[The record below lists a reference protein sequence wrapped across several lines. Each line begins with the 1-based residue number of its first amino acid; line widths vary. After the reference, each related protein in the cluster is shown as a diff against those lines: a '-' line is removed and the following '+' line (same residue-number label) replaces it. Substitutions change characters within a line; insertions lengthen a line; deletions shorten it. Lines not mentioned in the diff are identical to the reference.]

1 MILPA
6 GRPPE
11 ISAGAPAKPLPP
23 DEFPVLA
30 WGISVAALTMA
41 KAPTTDAI
49 AAELT
54 VPERVL
60 PFLPLDPGKTE
71 DRRLDQAALLM
82 GYGDLD
88 GSVPLFLIALF
99 AVFDARKAISHG
111 PRKGLWVT
119 RPGPRRPSS
128 AQHTPKN
135 ATVRNETR
143 LILIFDRQVGHCKP
157 DASGGA

>member
-1 MILPA
+1 MRISARSRPFSARMILPA

-60 PFLPLDPGKTE
+60 PFLPLDLEKTE
-71 DRRLDQAALLM
+71 I
-82 GYGDLD
+82 GGWTK
-88 GSVPLFLIALF
+88 PL
-99 AVFDARKAISHG
+99 S
-111 PRKGLWVT
+111 
-119 RPGPRRPSS
+119 
-128 AQHTPKN
+128 
-135 ATVRNETR
+135 
-143 LILIFDRQVGHCKP
+143 
-157 DASGGA
+157 